1 MSAIQL
7 NEVTKVYP
15 AGDVLAVDD
24 VTLEI
29 ADGEF
34 MVLVGPSGCGKST
47 LLRMIAGLEDV
58 TYGSISIGDTDVTDM
73 EPGDRDVAMV
83 FQNYALY
90 PHLSVRANIGFSLKV
105 RKINKAVAAER
116 VERAAKILGLDEYL
130 DRKPAQLSG
139 GQRQRVAMGRAMV
152 RDPKAYL
159 MDEPL
164 SNLDAQLRGA
174 MRAELVRLHDRL
186 RVTTVFVTHD
196 QVEALTL
203 GTRVAVLRRGVLQQ
217 CDTPERIFANPANT
231 FVAGFIGSPP
241 MNLLETDVRE
251 GLAWIGDTPVAID
264 PAVAA
269 RLDGSSAVLGLRPA
283 DLVPADLAATADAPV
298 LRVMPD
304 VVERLGTETH
314 VIFEVDAVPVIVD
327 DLPDLTSKLTG
338 GNDVTRSAVMTV
350 SLAPGVPVSTGQP
363 LDLVVREGQARL
375 FSTEDGR
382 RIEV

>member
-1 MSAIQL
+1 VSAIQL
-7 NEVTKVYP
+7 NEVSKVYP
-15 AGDVLAVDD
+15 GGDALAVDD

-58 TYGSISIGDTDVTDM
+58 TYGSIDIGDTDVTDM

-105 RKINKAVAAER
+105 RKADKAEAAAR
-116 VERAAKILGLDEYL
+116 VETAAKSLGLVEYL
-130 DRKPAQLSG
+130 DRKPSQLSG

-152 RDPKAYL
+152 RDPKVYL

-164 SNLDAQLRGA
+164 SNLDAQLRVA
-174 MRAELVRLHDRL
+174 MRAELARLHDQL
-186 RVTTVFVTHD
+186 GVTTVFVTHD

-203 GTRVAVLRRGVLQQ
+203 GTRVAVMRRGVLQQ
-217 CDTPERIFANPANT
+217 CDTPENIFANPANT

-241 MNLLETDVRE
+241 MNLLAVDVHD
-251 GLAWIGDTPVAID
+251 GAAWIGDTPVAID
-264 PAVAA
+264 HAIATK
-269 RLDGSSAVLGLRPA
+269 LNGTSAVLGLRPA
-283 DLVPADLAATADAPV
+283 DLVPADRSMSPDTPV
-298 LRVMPD
+298 LRVVPD

-314 VIFEVDAVPVIVD
+314 VIFDVDARPVVVQ
-327 DLPDLTSKLTG
+327 DLTDLTSHLTDVG
-338 GNDVTRSAVMTV
+338 GGAKRAVMTARLDADV
-350 SLAPGVPVSTGQP
+350 QVSTGEP
-363 LDLVVREGQARL
+363 LDLVVRESRGRL
-375 FSTEDGR
+375 FSADDGR
-382 RIEV
+382 RIEA